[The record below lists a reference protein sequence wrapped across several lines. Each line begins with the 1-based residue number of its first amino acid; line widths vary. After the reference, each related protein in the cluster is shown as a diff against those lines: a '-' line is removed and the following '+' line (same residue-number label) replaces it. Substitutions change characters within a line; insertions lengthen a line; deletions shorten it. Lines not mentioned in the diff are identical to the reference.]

1 MTRKRLRVNA
11 GNKQA
16 VSQSSNPSLSER
28 FSTVFRISQTLEN
41 VDISNIY
48 DIFVP

>member
-1 MTRKRLRVNA
+1 MTRKRLRVNQ
-11 GNKQA
+11 GKSV
-16 VSQSSNPSLSER
+16 VSKSPNPSLSKH
-28 FSTVFRISQTLEN
+28 FSTVFHTSQTLEN